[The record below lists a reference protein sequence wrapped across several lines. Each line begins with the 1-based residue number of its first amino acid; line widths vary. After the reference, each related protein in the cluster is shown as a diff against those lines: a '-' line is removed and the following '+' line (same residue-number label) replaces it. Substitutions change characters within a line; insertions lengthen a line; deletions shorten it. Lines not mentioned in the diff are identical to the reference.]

1 MEIKAIQ
8 VEDSIT
14 WNEFLWDNDNTT
26 VTLHGVVEY
35 VERIQR
41 YVVNHDQGTKKL
53 LESHGKLS
61 YHTYLEDIN
70 QDQIIDVI
78 RVPLT

>member
-1 MEIKAIQ
+1 MEIKDIQ

-35 VERIQR
+35 VERIQK
-41 YVVNHDQGTKKL
+41 YVVNHDQGTKEL